1 MRARLVASTRAL
13 RSTNAKIITTPEQS
27 ISRVAVS
34 LQHQPLGASIGRS
47 PHSWT
52 RATRASRAH
61 IQQALHF
68 FLFALFLHMPDGVTP
83 AERHARAGVRARRWS
98 SRKRKRAAAA
108 AVEFRLVSYNLLARQ
123 YTTQLGRAL
132 YRVGAHRLEWSSRA
146 KTLRCELEMLS
157 GDVVCAQEYEEKAW
171 RGNEALLGD
180 EYARAALC
188 ERSGEARGEKRA
200 EKREGCAIFIRRGAF
215 TCETTEK
222 LKFDDYGLGD
232 NAACVVTLRHRARDG
247 FRLVVANAH
256 LLFNPKRGDAKV
268 GQVRVLL
275 ATVARI
281 RQDIVDRG
289 LMAHCVICGD
299 FNFSPNSALYHF
311 FSNGRLDLSEVN
323 RRELSGTLVDVLD
336 DRNVGDDQVTRIGR
350 SETEDTAIR
359 AFNQGWGA
367 SQLALALGD
376 RSTPFPSRTG
386 VELESASQSATQKRG
401 TDVEQVKNLM
411 RLTPGGFTVHHAFE
425 AELSSAYVA
434 VAGGEPAF
442 TTCHNKFCGTNDYIW
457 YTSNLEPTRVLQS
470 PSLDDVLRYG
480 KLPSVRYAS
489 DHVSIGADFRIG

>member
-1 MRARLVASTRAL
+1 
-13 RSTNAKIITTPEQS
+13 
-27 ISRVAVS
+27 
-34 LQHQPLGASIGRS
+34 
-47 PHSWT
+47 
-52 RATRASRAH
+52 
-61 IQQALHF
+61 
-68 FLFALFLHMPDGVTP
+68 MPDGVTP

-98 SRKRKRAAAA
+98 SRKRKRAAAD

-132 YRVGAHRLEWSSRA
+132 YRVGPHRLEWSSRA

-299 FNFSPNSALYHF
+299 FNFSPNSA
-311 FSNGRLDLSEVN
+311 
-323 RRELSGTLVDVLD
+323 
-336 DRNVGDDQVTRIGR
+336 
-350 SETEDTAIR
+350 
-359 AFNQGWGA
+359 
-367 SQLALALGD
+367 AL
-376 RSTPFPSRTG
+376 PF
-386 VELESASQSATQKRG
+386 LLKR
-401 TDVEQVKNLM
+401 K
-411 RLTPGGFTVHHAFE
+411 A
-425 AELSSAYVA
+425 
-434 VAGGEPAF
+434 
-442 TTCHNKFCGTNDYIW
+442 
-457 YTSNLEPTRVLQS
+457 
-470 PSLDDVLRYG
+470 
-480 KLPSVRYAS
+480 
-489 DHVSIGADFRIG
+489 

>member
-1 MRARLVASTRAL
+1 
-13 RSTNAKIITTPEQS
+13 
-27 ISRVAVS
+27 
-34 LQHQPLGASIGRS
+34 
-47 PHSWT
+47 
-52 RATRASRAH
+52 
-61 IQQALHF
+61 
-68 FLFALFLHMPDGVTP
+68 MPDGD

-98 SRKRKRAAAA
+98 RARSRKRAAD
-108 AVEFRLVSYNLLARQ
+108 AVEFRVVSYNLLARQ

-132 YRVGAHRLEWSSRA
+132 YRVGPHRLEWSSRA
-146 KTLRCELEMLS
+146 KTLRCELEMLN

-171 RGNEALLGD
+171 RGSEALLGD

-188 ERSGEARGEKRA
+188 ERSSA

-215 TCETTEK
+215 TCEKTEK
-222 LKFDDYGLGD
+222 LKFDHHGLGD
-232 NAACVVTLRHRARDG
+232 NTACVVTLRHRARDG

-299 FNFSPNSALYHF
+299 FNFSPNSPLYNF
-311 FSNGRLDLSEVN
+311 FSSGRLDLCEVN
-323 RRELSGTLVDVLD
+323 RRELSGTLLD
-336 DRNVGDDQVTRIGR
+336 GILDNSNGDDDEITRLGR
-350 SETEDTAIR
+350 SDTEDMAIR
-359 AFNQGWGA
+359 ALNQGWDA

-386 VELESASQSATQKRG
+386 VELETSPQSAAQNRG
-401 TDVEQVKNLM
+401 IDVEQMRNLM
-411 RLTPGGFTVHHAFE
+411 RLLTPGGCTVHHAFE

-470 PSLDDVLRYG
+470 PNLDDVLRYG

>member
-1 MRARLVASTRAL
+1 
-13 RSTNAKIITTPEQS
+13 
-27 ISRVAVS
+27 
-34 LQHQPLGASIGRS
+34 
-47 PHSWT
+47 
-52 RATRASRAH
+52 
-61 IQQALHF
+61 
-68 FLFALFLHMPDGVTP
+68 MPDGVTP

-132 YRVGAHRLEWSSRA
+132 YRVGPHRLEWSSRA

-336 DRNVGDDQVTRIGR
+336 DRNVGDDQVT
-350 SETEDTAIR
+350 
-359 AFNQGWGA
+359 Q
-367 SQLALALGD
+367 
-376 RSTPFPSRTG
+376 
-386 VELESASQSATQKRG
+386 SASQSATQKRG